1 MNVKGL
7 HILVIV
13 VALMM
18 AGEASGQDPDLQDSL
33 IIGNLSRSIIPV
45 SLNQEV
51 ILPVWIKTDD
61 SVTFFHTP
69 LASDDDYIAMRLG
82 GDLYEPLS
90 LWDDVDFLIPNSN
103 SPSPGMTSQS
113 ILGFA
118 YLFDP
123 RDPQNFLYTNYEW
136 WHVADYRMLT
146 TSDTM
151 AIGDTVCLVEG
162 FSPANGGLLWGIPD
176 GVTQIIPAAIYPC
189 LYFTENLPP
198 LFTDPDPG
206 TEFSINNEFPIQFF
220 VTATDA
226 DNHLISI
233 TYNFPAVGVQ
243 FDSVDVAPGYS
254 CYRFKWI
261 PGIDDIGQFLATF
274 TADDNHGG
282 VVDLDVAINVS
293 PVVLQAGELSGFPGT
308 VVNVPVNIIN
318 LGETSYIGGFDILLQ
333 YGIPEMIDLLSIERG
348 PRIDGWE
355 YFHYNLCDTSSI
367 RLTGIAD
374 IFGNGNALSPGN
386 GPVAYLNFRISEDS
400 IYVGHFAEINFIYED
415 NNDNTISDSTG
426 YLLIHP
432 AVDSGWVYSQDP
444 SNILIG
450 DINMNGIA
458 WEISDAVLLAN
469 HIIRPEQ
476 FPFDYIQM
484 LASDTNRDGVPATM
498 PDLVYMLN
506 VINGNIPPPR
516 LSYDEDILSA
526 HVYADF
532 DEARAG
538 ILVFRYDSA
547 IPAGGILVRLD
558 HGDKEVGSISTGT
571 SMNLLNSDDNGILS
585 VMLFDYDG
593 GVIFPGEEI
602 FEIRVPDESIP
613 IVTELQVSDR
623 YGYFIPSKS
632 RSIPNIPNTFML
644 HGAYPNPFNSS
655 TSIKF
660 SLPEQTDIDL
670 SIYNVLG
677 QMVKSF
683 RFNNMPAGECS
694 VVWDGFSDSG
704 SGVSSGV
711 YLYRITAGEYEATS
725 RMTLLK

>member
-1 MNVKGL
+1 MNLKGL

-33 IIGNLSRSIIPV
+33 IIGNLNGSIIPV

-51 ILPVWIKTDD
+51 VLPVWIKTDD

-69 LASDDDYIAMRLG
+69 LATDDDYIAMRLG

-90 LWDDVDFLIPNSN
+90 LWDDVDFLTPNSN

-123 RDPQNFLYTNYEW
+123 RDPQNFLYTDYEW

-151 AIGDTVCLVEG
+151 VIGDTVCLIEG
-162 FSPANGGLLWGIPD
+162 FNPANGGLRWGIPD
-176 GVTQIIPAAIYPC
+176 GITQIIPAALYPR

-198 LFTDPDPG
+198 IFTEPDPG

-226 DNHLISI
+226 DDDLISI
-233 TYNFPAVGVQ
+233 TYNFPAIGVQ
-243 FDSVDVAPGYS
+243 FDSVNVEPGYS

-261 PGIDDIGQFLATF
+261 PGIDDTGQFIATF

-282 VVDLDVAINVS
+282 VINLDVAINVT
-293 PVVLQAGELSGFPGT
+293 PAVLQVGELSGFPGT

-318 LGETSYIGGFDILLQ
+318 PGETSYIGGFDILIQ
-333 YGIPEMIDLLSIERG
+333 YGNSDMIDLLSIERS

-355 YFHYNLCDTSSI
+355 YFHYNLYDTSSI

-374 IFGNGNALSPGN
+374 VFGNGNALPPGS
-386 GPVAYLNFRISEDS
+386 GPVARLNFRISEDS
-400 IYVGHFAEINFIYED
+400 MYVGHYAEINFIYED
-415 NNDNTISDSTG
+415 NNDNTASDSTG

-432 AVDSGWVYSQDP
+432 AADSGWVFSQDP

-450 DINMNGIA
+450 DINLNDVA

-484 LASDTNRDGVPATM
+484 LASDTNRDGAPATM
-498 PDLVYMLN
+498 PDLLYLLN
-506 VINGNIPPPR
+506 VLNGNIPPPP
-516 LSYDEDILSA
+516 LDYDEGISA
-526 HVYADF
+526 KVYAII
-532 DEARAG
+532 DEIRTG
-538 ILVFRYDSA
+538 RLVFRYDSA
-547 IPAGGILVRLD
+547 IPAGGILIRLD
-558 HGDKEVGSISTGT
+558 HGDNKVGMPTTETG
-571 SMNLLNSDDNGILS
+571 MDLLYSDDDGILS
-585 VMLFDYDG
+585 VMLFDYNG
-593 GVIFPGEEI
+593 GVILPGEEI
-602 FEIRVPDESIP
+602 LEIKVPDKFIP
-613 IVTELQVSDR
+613 IVAELQVSDR
-623 YGYFIPSKS
+623 YGYFIPSEGRFINS
-632 RSIPNIPNTFML
+632 PPEIFSL

-655 TSIKF
+655 TSINF
-660 SLPEQTDIDL
+660 SLPERADIVL
-670 SIYNVLG
+670 SIYNMLG
-677 QMVKSF
+677 QLVKSF
-683 RFNNMPAGECS
+683 RLENVAAGEGS
-694 VVWDGFSDSG
+694 VVWNGTDDSG
-704 SGVSSGV
+704 GEVSSGV